1 MQRRTFLKACA
12 AVGLS
17 LSSTTLLTREAQA
30 AYEGY
35 VYIFVN
41 ARGGWCATSI
51 MDPKGN
57 VNGIDSYDT
66 GSIGT
71 VAGSPITYAPMPG
84 MQQFFDTNARRML
97 VLNGIDYETNGH
109 ESGQR
114 GAFTGKIQEGNP
126 ALPALIAAK
135 VGPALPLAFITNGG
149 QDNTEGIIA
158 ATRASNVDIIPKIAY
173 SNRLN
178 PDNEA
183 GFHSPSALAKI
194 RAASDERLLL
204 LKNRSKLSKMRNNI
218 GMLATS
224 RLGEA
229 ELKDVLQYI
238 PDNPGNGIDGQASV
252 ALAAFRAG
260 LGVSATV
267 QMGGFDTHNDH
278 DNRAGQRNQMLVE
291 GIDAI
296 WTQAEQLGVSDKLVM
311 VVGSDFSRTPRYNG
325 NNGKD
330 HWPIGSMMIITEP
343 GKGIPVN
350 KVIGGTDEGT
360 RPMMINPQTLA
371 FDEAGVRLK
380 LPHIHGAL
388 RKFAGINKD
397 AFSLQFPLDENAL
410 PILDQ

>member
-1 MQRRTFLKACA
+1 MHRRTFLKACA

-17 LSSTTLLTREAQA
+17 FSSTTLLTREVQA

-51 MDPKGN
+51 MDPKGD
-57 VNGIDSYDT
+57 VEGIDSYATD
-66 GSIGT
+66 SIGT
-71 VAGSPITYAPMPG
+71 VAGSPLLYAPMPG
-84 MQQFFDTNARRML
+84 MKEYFDKHARHML

-114 GAFTGKIQEGNP
+114 GAFTGKIQAGNP

-135 VGPALPLAFITNGG
+135 TGPALPLAFITNGG

-173 SNRLN
+173 SNRLD

-183 GFHSPSALAKI
+183 GFHSASALEKI

-204 LKNRSKLSKMRNNI
+204 LKSRAKLSKMRNNI

-238 PDNPGNGIDGQASV
+238 PDDPGNGIDGQASV

-267 QMGGFDTHNDH
+267 QMGGFDTHSNH
-278 DNRAGQRNQMLVE
+278 DARAGTQNQILVE

-296 WTQAEQLGVSDKLVM
+296 WTQAEQLGVADKLVM
-311 VVGSDFSRTPRYNG
+311 IVGSDFSRTPRYNAT
-325 NNGKD
+325 NGKD
-330 HWPIGSMMIITEP
+330 HWPIGSMMILTEP

-360 RPMMINPQTLA
+360 RPLTINPKTLA
-371 FDEAGVRLK
+371 LDQAGVRLK

-388 RKFAGINKD
+388 REFAGIKKD
-397 AFSLQFPLDENAL
+397 SFSLQFPLDENAL
-410 PILDQ
+410 PILDE